1 MNWGLLIGTILL
13 PLAAVLLFMLLK
25 GGSRK
30 DDKVPGLTPE
40 EVDRLMRRRKAVA
53 AEFDEKMGLPTK
65 GSTIKR
71 PTSGSGRKNREAR
84 ELFRQYGERYRPD
97 LDEWL

>member
-1 MNWGLLIGTILL
+1 MNWALLIGTILL
-13 PLAAVLLFMLLK
+13 PLAAVLLFMLVK

-40 EVDRLMRRRKAVA
+40 EVDRLMRRRKAFA
-53 AEFDEKMGLPTK
+53 AEFDAMMGVPAK
-65 GSTIKR
+65 GSTIER

-84 ELFRQYGERYRPD
+84 ELFRQYGERYRPARD
-97 LDEWL
+97 DWM